1 MATTLQTLWSCI
13 EMRSKNE
20 RRRGA
25 RTRARTHKHTRAP
38 FSLSLSLQCARKH
51 KHSHVMMEFA
61 PSLAGRTIARWRT
74 STRTHSQCGVWT
86 RSRRRPSSQ
95 ETFHLGDA
103 FGSQHSE
110 EYGLFSAARGGGVNY
125 PRFLQMGS
133 TCARKTSAHFSP
145 QWLSDPLR
153 SKHAGANQHFGLRGP
168 HKRGYV
174 FSRDVKFSVQ
184 NERLSEHSIGR
195 GGGERG
201 GGEAAQRHAHLCVF
215 VIYLSIMRMSLNSPV
230 GQLSFQRDMLSFFF
244 FLFVLQHCGDE
255 ALCCGSLNILFVVQ
269 HCFQVSTAVWGKHG
283 DFDRGFSK
291 TSHFVI

>member
-103 FGSQHSE
+103 F
-110 EYGLFSAARGGGVNY
+110 GLFSAARGGGVNY